1 MISKTMTQTGNGR
14 WKDSAEKGSA
24 MGSTPDSDSK
34 DPRRSDTFESA
45 SIADP
50 DSSNAD
56 SPVTGW
62 WWFLGAAAGAVL
74 LLDQLTKTWAVR
86 KLAWPPLGDG
96 EVIELVGSLRLRYA
110 ENTGMA
116 FSRGSGAG
124 PWIALLAVGISIVL
138 VVFAS
143 KATSRTQVILMG
155 VVIGGA
161 LGNILDRAFRGN
173 SSGEGGLMSGAVV
186 DFVDVG
192 WWPVFN
198 VADAAIVCGG
208 IALVLFGLRE
218 PSGKSHGESP
228 GEDQGEPEIDPT
240 RA

>member
-1 MISKTMTQTGNGR
+1 MTQTQ
-14 WKDSAEKGSA
+14 KDDEMESAPDSESKDPQRSDASESPGFLD
-24 MGSTPDSDSK
+24 PDSD
-34 DPRRSDTFESA
+34 DAE
-45 SIADP
+45 
-50 DSSNAD
+50 
-56 SPVTGW
+56 SPVKGW
-62 WWFLGAAAGAVL
+62 WIFLGAAVAAVL

-96 EVIELVGSLRLRYA
+96 EVIELIGSLRLRYA

-124 PWIALLAVGISIVL
+124 PWIALLAIGISVAL

-155 VVIGGA
+155 IVIGGA

-173 SSGEGGLMSGAVV
+173 SGGEDGLMSGAVV
-186 DFVDVG
+186 DFIDVG

-218 PSGKSHGESP
+218 PSGK
-228 GEDQGEPEIDPT
+228 DQGEPEIDPT